1 MEAEPMALSR
11 RIFLQLSGAAVA
23 APGFSRVASAQDY
36 PSRPITLI
44 VPLAPGGLSDA
55 LCRIVAERMRRSL
68 GQPVIIE
75 NVSGA
80 DGTIAFGRAARAKPD
95 GYTIFIDSTAVV
107 LSSALYSL
115 PFDGL
120 NDFVPIAPLATLP
133 LVLFAS
139 NTVPAKELDE
149 LIAWLKT
156 NPDKVSAGF
165 GSLGAHLLTL
175 VFQKET
181 GTKLTLVPYR
191 GAPALNDLVASQ
203 IELLFYPT
211 DGLSLARAGSIKAY
225 GVTSDA
231 RLASAPDIPTFSEMG
246 LSALSYSPWQG
257 FVAPKGTPRDII
269 AKIKVAAVE
278 ALADPA
284 VRSRLID
291 LGLEVFS
298 AEQQTPEA
306 FDVLRRRSAE
316 KWWPI
321 LKSAGIRAG
330 Q

>member
-1 MEAEPMALSR
+1 MTLSR
-11 RIFLQLSGAAVA
+11 RIFLQLAGAAVI
-23 APGFSRVASAQDY
+23 APAFSRVLAAQEY

-44 VPLAPGGLSDA
+44 VPLAPGGVTDA

-75 NVSGA
+75 NVTGGA
-80 DGTIAFGRAARAKPD
+80 GTIGASRAARAKPD
-95 GYTIFIDSTAVV
+95 GYTIYVDSIASV
-107 LSSALYSL
+107 LGSAFYSL
-115 PFDGL
+115 PYDML
-120 NDFVPIAPLATLP
+120 NDFVPISPLVTTT
-133 LVLFAS
+133 LVLFAR
-139 NTVPAKELDE
+139 NIVPATDLAE
-149 LIAWLKT
+149 LIAWLKA

-175 VFQKET
+175 LLQKET

-191 GAPALNDLVASQ
+191 GAQLQDLVAGQ
-203 IELLFYPT
+203 IDLLFYPT
-211 DGLSLARAGSIKAY
+211 DGLPLVRAGSIKAY

-246 LSALSYSPWQG
+246 LPALSYPGWQG
-257 FVAPKGTPRDII
+257 FVAPKGTPRDIV
-269 AKIKVAAVE
+269 AKINTAAVE

-284 VRSRLID
+284 VRSRLTD

-298 AEQQTPEA
+298 PEQQTPEA
-306 FDVLRRRSAE
+306 FGALRRRNFE

-321 LKSAGIRAG
+321 IKQSGIKV